1 MRAGREVRKG
11 SGKGNKSRGMVRG
24 NRTKRVG
31 RARRERWG
39 RIGESKCNRW
49 YKMVKGMLESSVLPT
64 KYSKFS
70 THISFY

>member
-49 YKMVKGMLESSVLPT
+49 YKMVKGTGIPGYLRKGWWRVDEGGLGW
-64 KYSKFS
+64 
-70 THISFY
+70 